1 MRTQCRS
8 GVMGSPE
15 PIAMPGLIA
24 RVCSLPFVAL
34 IWVYR
39 FTLSPFIGGQCR
51 YEPTCSRYGLEAYK
65 YHGPVRGTI
74 LTVRRIA
81 RCHPLAKGGYDPVP
95 LPESPK
101 THEHERGSELK

>member
-1 MRTQCRS
+1 MD
-8 GVMGSPE
+8 SPD
-15 PIAMPGLIA
+15 PIPMPGMLA

-51 YEPTCSRYGLEAYK
+51 YEPTCSRYGLDAYR
-65 YHGPVRGTI
+65 YHGPIRGTM
-74 LTVRRIA
+74 LTVRRIG

-95 LPESPK
+95 IPESRK
-101 THEHERGSELK
+101 TDEPSRGDELK

>member
-1 MRTQCRS
+1 MTD
-8 GVMGSPE
+8 E
-15 PIAMPGLIA
+15 PGNKPDPIPMPGLIA
-24 RVCSLPFVAL
+24 RLCSLPFVGL

-65 YHGPVRGTI
+65 YHGPIRGTV
-74 LTVRRIA
+74 LTLRRIG

-95 LPESPK
+95 IPESEKSSEP
-101 THEHERGSELK
+101 TDNEELK